1 MPGWHLGAERMTR
14 DPDIPTTWGVQ
25 LALAEETLAA
35 AESPAP
41 REEAVEL
48 LSHLLRVPGSE
59 LLAKPSSPMRPLD
72 AKAYAA
78 WVARRAAGEALVRI
92 TGRLEFMGL
101 DITIARDSPLAPPG
115 AQRLVETA
123 LQWVRRR
130 QPGEVLAAEM
140 STGCG
145 AIALALAALEPRFAR
160 IYAVESSLPA
170 LEAAQAN
177 GARYLL
183 NLVISW
189 LEGEGLDALPE
200 PVDLIVCAQRPW
212 VDLERAPA
220 KLRPGGAL
228 ICAVDDA
235 ERLAFEELL
244 VRGFTSEPIW
254 VEGQG
259 NGPALV
265 VAQLWR
271 DQVGG

>member
-1 MPGWHLGAERMTR
+1 MTSES
-14 DPDIPTTWGVQ
+14 DIPTTWGAQ
-25 LALAEETLAA
+25 IALAEETLAA

-41 REEAVEL
+41 REDAVEL
-48 LSHLLRVPGSE
+48 LSHLLRVPETE
-59 LLAKPSSPMRPLD
+59 LLAKPSSPMRQPD
-72 AKAYAA
+72 VETYAT

-145 AIALALAALEPRFAR
+145 AIALALAALEPRFTR

-170 LEAAQAN
+170 LETARAN

-189 LEGEGLDALPE
+189 LEGEGLDIVPE
-200 PVDLIVCAQRPW
+200 PVDLIVCGQPDRIDLAQ
-212 VDLERAPA
+212 APA

-235 ERLAFEELL
+235 QRPAADASL
-244 VRGFTSEPIW
+244 VHGFSRAPIW

-259 NGPALV
+259 DVPALAI
-265 VAQLWR
+265 AQLWR
-271 DQVGG
+271 DQVGD